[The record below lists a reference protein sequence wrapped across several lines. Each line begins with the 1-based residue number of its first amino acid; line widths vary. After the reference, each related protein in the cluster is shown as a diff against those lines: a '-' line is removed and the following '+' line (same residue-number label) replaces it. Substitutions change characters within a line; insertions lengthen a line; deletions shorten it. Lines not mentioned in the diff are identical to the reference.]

1 MKIFERISLKGIFS
15 DYKKTFYNYGKRE
28 LTGET
33 SPLPQDFLIFLFF
46 PIILSST
53 LVSMDIKVN
62 LAFFD
67 LLISSLSIF
76 IGLLFSLLILIF
88 DTGKKEK
95 IELLTKIKELNNMID
110 DVYTEERS
118 ILKEKKNLSEL
129 KYNYLKEI
137 SFAITMAFLSIIC
150 LFLTQFSPSSLP
162 NILPETLTAIIK
174 CTYYKISNS
183 ICYFMLIEFL
193 LALMLVLKRFY
204 TLFKAEFTEINSND
218 SF

>member
-1 MKIFERISLKGIFS
+1 
-15 DYKKTFYNYGKRE
+15 
-28 LTGET
+28 
-33 SPLPQDFLIFLFF
+33 
-46 PIILSST
+46 
-53 LVSMDIKVN
+53 
-62 LAFFD
+62 
-67 LLISSLSIF
+67 
-76 IGLLFSLLILIF
+76 
-88 DTGKKEK
+88 
-95 IELLTKIKELNNMID
+95 MID

-129 KYNYLKEI
+129 KYNYLKEIFIQI